1 MEVRDPLAFVH
12 GDADPAAGGL
22 PVSSSGRGTLMLSGG
37 IDSPVAGY
45 LMARRGLRVDAVH
58 FHSFP
63 YTGERARQKVEEL
76 ARLVGRYAGDVDF
89 FVVPFTHV
97 QEVLRDTCSPEY
109 FTILTRRFMVR
120 ITEAIALSRES
131 GCLITGGEPR
141 PGLASQTLEGLL
153 ATNCVAQRLPILR
166 PLIGMTKR
174 TSWPSR
180 AKSAPLKPPS
190 SPMRTAALSFPPST
204 PKQSPSCRELE
215 REEAKLDVE
224 GLVREA
230 VEGTQL
236 TLLRYG
242 RD

>member
-1 MEVRDPLAFVH
+1 M
-12 GDADPAAGGL
+12 
-22 PVSSSGRGTLMLSGG
+22 
-37 IDSPVAGY
+37 
-45 LMARRGLRVDAVH
+45 
-58 FHSFP
+58 
-63 YTGERARQKVEEL
+63 
-76 ARLVGRYAGDVDF
+76 
-89 FVVPFTHV
+89 

-131 GCLITGGEPR
+131 GCLITGESLGQV
-141 PGLASQTLEGLL
+141 ASQTLEGLL

-166 PLIGMTKR
+166 PLIGMDKEDIVAISRKIGTFETSIEPYEDCCALFSPKHPKTK
-174 TSWPSR
+174 
-180 AKSAPLKPPS
+180 
-190 SPMRTAALSFPPST
+190 
-204 PKQSPSCRELE
+204 PKLPELE